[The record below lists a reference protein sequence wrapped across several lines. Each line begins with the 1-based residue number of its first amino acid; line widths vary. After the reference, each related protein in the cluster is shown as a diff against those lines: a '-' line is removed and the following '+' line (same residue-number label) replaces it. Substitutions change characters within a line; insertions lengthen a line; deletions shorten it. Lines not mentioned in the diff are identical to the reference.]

1 MNLKYFL
8 SFFRSKFYPVIGVIG
23 LFIIHSCTEDLP
35 EALFTDGMIRGHVSY
50 YEGEI
55 PYGIKVVASGPY
67 GTKSAL
73 SDSSGLFIIK
83 NLGNGT
89 YELVFESDGYGSIH
103 KYGIQ
108 VFGYDT
114 IVVNATL
121 YKMIDVFIM
130 PEFIELYHSSS
141 FPGMYGNEIVIETN
155 VLRSDQLPDLR
166 FFVDTKNTVSYK
178 NYQYTIMS
186 SPFQRNEIEHSI
198 YSVDLYGF
206 PCESGV
212 KLYLKAYICNPDDIG
227 YCNNYDGYYVY
238 STLDTKNC
246 TATHSFTLP

>member
-1 MNLKYFL
+1 
-8 SFFRSKFYPVIGVIG
+8 
-23 LFIIHSCTEDLP
+23 
-35 EALFTDGMIRGHVSY
+35 MIRGYVSY

-73 SDSSGLFIIK
+73 SDSSGFFCFEG
-83 NLGNGT
+83 LGNGT

-114 IVVNATL
+114 IVVNEML
-121 YKMIDVFIM
+121 FKMIDVFKM
-130 PEFIELYHSSS
+130 PAFIELYHSSS
-141 FPGMYGNEIVIETN
+141 FPGMLGNEIVIETN
-155 VLRSDQLPDLR
+155 SLKSDQLPDLR
-166 FFVDTKNTVSYK
+166 FFVDTKNTVNYK
-178 NYQYTIMS
+178 DYQYTIMS

-198 YSVDLYGF
+198 YCVDLYGF

-212 KLYLKAYICNPDDIG
+212 KLYLKAYVCNPYDDG
-227 YCNNYDGYYVY
+227 YFNNYDGYYVY
-238 STLDTKNC
+238 STLDTKNS
-246 TATHSFTLP
+246 TGTHSFTIP